1 MQRSPTLADDLTLA
15 AVLAFQLLFELAYL
29 GLALMIA
36 SIPLGG
42 AIFPA
47 RVMVKTD
54 LSRGALQSCC
64 LDRECWCCGREL
76 VHCGT

>member
-1 MQRSPTLADDLTLA
+1 MQRSPTLADGLTLA

-36 SIPLGG
+36 STPLGG

-47 RVMVKTD
+47 RVM
-54 LSRGALQSCC
+54 
-64 LDRECWCCGREL
+64 
-76 VHCGT
+76 